1 LIGAD
6 SKAVPR
12 RATLLLA
19 GYGLVLLF
27 LFLRVGHLQIARH
40 DFLSTLS
47 DQNRLRPAVEQ
58 PVRGRIYDRHELL
71 IVDNRS
77 SWTVTVSPQ
86 DYRDDDTV
94 ITNLAAILGIPVT
107 RIEDRLSQRRGHL
120 YTPVPIARDVPFDVV
135 ARLSERRPELPGVT
149 IQMEPR
155 RRYPYGMTAAHILGY
170 LREINDDELASSQG
184 EGYIFGDLVGKE
196 GLERS
201 REKELKGSKGVRYL
215 EVDARGRTIGP
226 AADRSVQPAI
236 QGSDLITTLD
246 IELQQTAEAAFHDT
260 SRGAV
265 VAMDPRDGALLVL
278 ASVPS
283 FDPRDF
289 SGVLDA
295 AMWDSLNS
303 NERKPLINR
312 AVAGL
317 YPPASA
323 FKVVTTLAGFD
334 QEVIDLTTT
343 FDPCVPGGWP
353 LGNRTFHCWNE
364 THGRTTIVEAIEQSC
379 DVFFYQVGVE
389 VGLRPLH
396 RMARAFGLGEV
407 TGLDIAGE
415 VAGSFPDAA
424 YYDRTIG
431 PGQWVEKG
439 QVINL
444 AIGQGEILVTPLQM
458 ARLTA
463 AVANNGFLVTPYLA
477 EATRRREDGETML
490 IEQTPPRHM
499 SALDPEILA
508 VVREGMVRVVHGEN
522 GTAKNVAWR
531 VPGLQVAGKT
541 GTGQNPHGDNHAWF
555 TCFAPAD
562 DPQIVVTVL
571 VENGGGGSAVAAP
584 MRASTAETGRG
595 KSTGAGRGDTA
606 RFRSR
611 PLPVHAGAGGSRDRL
626 RLLRHG

>member
-1 LIGAD
+1 ML
-6 SKAVPR
+6 R
-12 RATLLLA
+12 WRASLLLV

-40 DFLSTLS
+40 DALSAVS

-58 PVRGRIYDRHELL
+58 PVRGRIYDRHDRL

-77 SWTVTVSPQ
+77 SWTVSIRPRDFRGENTVLT
-86 DYRDDDTV
+86 D
-94 ITNLAAILGIPVT
+94 LAAILDIPVT
-107 RIEDRLSQRRGHL
+107 EIEERLQQRRGHL
-120 YTPVPIARDVPFDVV
+120 YTPVPIARDVSFEVV
-135 ARLSERRPELPGVT
+135 ARLSERRPDLPGVT

-170 LREINDDELASSQG
+170 LREIDDDELASLQA
-184 EGYIFGDLVGKE
+184 EGADYIFGDQVGKE

-201 REKELKGSKGVRYL
+201 FETELRGSKGVHYL
-215 EVDARGRTIGP
+215 EVNARGRTIGP
-226 AADRSVQPAI
+226 AADRSVKPATK
-236 QGSDLITTLD
+236 GRDLITTLD

-260 SRGAV
+260 ARGAV
-265 VAMDPRDGALLVL
+265 VAIDPHDGALLVL
-278 ASVPS
+278 ASIPTY
-283 FDPRDF
+283 DPRDF

-317 YPPASA
+317 YPPASP
-323 FKVVTTLAGFD
+323 FKVVTTLAGYD

-343 FDPCVPGGWP
+343 FDPCVPGGWR

-364 THGRTTIVEAIEQSC
+364 THGRTTIVEAMEQSC
-379 DVFFYQVGVE
+379 DVYFYQVGIG

-407 TGLDIAGE
+407 TGLRVVGE
-415 VAGSFPDAA
+415 AAGSFPDAA

-431 PGQWVEKG
+431 PGKWVEEG

-463 AVANNGFLVTPYLA
+463 AVANDGFLVTPYLA
-477 EATRRREDGETML
+477 ATTRLGKSDETTA
-490 IEQTPPRHM
+490 EGQAAPQRM
-499 SALDPEILA
+499 SALDPEVLA
-508 VVREGMVRVVHGEN
+508 VVKEGMVRVVHGEN

-541 GTGQNPHGDNHAWF
+541 GTGQNPHGENHAWF

-584 MRASTAETGRG
+584 IAAAVLSAWRDSLPQVGNDGAS
-595 KSTGAGRGDTA
+595 
-606 RFRSR
+606 
-611 PLPVHAGAGGSRDRL
+611 GGEGL
-626 RLLRHG
+626 W